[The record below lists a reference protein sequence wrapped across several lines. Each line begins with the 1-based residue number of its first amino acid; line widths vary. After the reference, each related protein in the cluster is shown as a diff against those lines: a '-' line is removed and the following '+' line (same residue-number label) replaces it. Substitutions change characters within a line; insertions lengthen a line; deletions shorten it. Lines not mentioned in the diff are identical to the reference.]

1 MLHRLRASMRFPA
14 GHWGPQWCHD
24 QMAVRYQQ
32 AVHIRPGEAA
42 EESPFNV
49 VDGDLFRCD
58 LPLADEAAARDAF
71 ATLSDHNVLGQT
83 VPMVDLD
90 TSTPSFVEVHT
101 CDHADDVRAGCVV
114 VAREVNGGD

>member
-1 MLHRLRASMRFPA
+1 
-14 GHWGPQWCHD
+14 
-24 QMAVRYQQ
+24 MAVRYQQ

-42 EESPFNV
+42 EESPSNV

-83 VPMVDLD
+83 VPLD
-90 TSTPSFVEVHT
+90 GLDGPVASWVEYHL
-101 CDHADDVRAGCVV
+101 CDHAENVRTGCTVV
-114 VAREVNGGD
+114 MSAQGPG